1 MKHIIVTTSLFFSI
15 SLFHCQERK
24 NNLVS
29 EQKNIEIILEKQLKQ
44 GANNYIDDP
53 GVEIPK
59 KAFEFE
65 ELNVSM
71 FLVDSLLNSNGYK
84 TPIQS
89 DFNKN
94 IKLKLNRIIDNNSDK
109 QYLYINF
116 FNKCDR
122 DFNYFPNNGVDYNG
136 IYIDKVRKI
145 ISKFYYIP
153 ELIDYQKNY
162 PNISKIENQVQ
173 LHYILNENN
182 YTIELWKDLDSRNDD
197 YSLSKQRKFNQQL
210 LISRNKYLFN
220 DDQSQFAWLI
230 NNDEDFMES
239 LVTTFGYTKDQK
251 LLKWVMEKNYSKA
264 GDFVKN
270 NVFVKDCK
278 GNLEIREDILKYIE
292 ETTTEQ
298 KTDYIE
304 ALYRYTYFLFN
315 PYNDKETSIFNE
327 KEKYK
332 IFAYAANT
340 YDQLFRKYSFLRTTN
355 RGRWNMLGSYFYN
368 SSEEDWK
375 KLKKEFVLNNYYNL
389 PHLKSLIEYAEE
401 FDGLGSPD

>member
-1 MKHIIVTTSLFFSI
+1 MKICLFILVYFFTLSLFFSQG
-15 SLFHCQERK
+15 QEK
-24 NNLVS
+24 V
-29 EQKNIEIILEKQLKQ
+29 NIEKILSKQLEY
-44 GANNYIDDP
+44 GASAENEVTDIPTGYIFTEEDVN
-53 GVEIPK
+53 VESTVIRK
-59 KAFEFE
+59 I
-65 ELNVSM
+65 LDN
-71 FLVDSLLNSNGYK
+71 NGYK
-84 TPIQS
+84 ANQ
-89 DFNKN
+89 DEFNEKITKIFGAKQINPFYINTLEGKCN
-94 IKLKLNRIIDNNSDK
+94 INTKLNHDIFDFPSAQICVIPNKQII
-109 QYLYINF
+109 
-116 FNKCDR
+116 
-122 DFNYFPNNGVDYNG
+122 FP
-136 IYIDKVRKI
+136 ILLL
-145 ISKFYYIP
+145 P
-153 ELIDYQKNY
+153 QLIDYQKDY
-162 PNISKIENQVQ
+162 PKTALVEDKINKSFVKDDYKIN
-173 LHYILNENN
+173 LK
-182 YTIELWKDLDSRNDD
+182 LWREVKDLSN
-197 YSLSKQRKFNQQL
+197 QRRFNQQL

-230 NNDEDFMES
+230 SNDEYFMES
-239 LVTTFGYTKDQK
+239 LVTTFGYTNDQK

-340 YDQLFRKYSFLRTTN
+340 YDQLFRKYSFLGTTN

-368 SSEEDWK
+368 SSEEDWE

-401 FDGLGSPD
+401 FDGVGSPD